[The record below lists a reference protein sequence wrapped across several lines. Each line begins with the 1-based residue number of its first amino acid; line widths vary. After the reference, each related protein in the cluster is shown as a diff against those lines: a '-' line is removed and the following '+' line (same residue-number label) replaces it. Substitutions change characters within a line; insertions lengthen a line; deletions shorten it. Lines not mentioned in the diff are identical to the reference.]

1 MPGLAYIG
9 KTQSSRAPRGTSRSG
24 RDQRAPQIPRYPAPP
39 AKWLALFFITVALSL
54 GGCTTPS
61 GSTAAAPRIEYK
73 RITQLDLDTNK
84 PIKYWTAR
92 SDTIHQHVTPPVGIS
107 FTDAVTGQPIHFDGT
122 YKIESYR
129 LVLPESSPVPS
140 ATPSSE

>member
-1 MPGLAYIG
+1 MPGLADIE
-9 KTQSSRAPRGTSRSG
+9 KIDSSRAPRRTSRFSPN
-24 RDQRAPQIPRYPAPP
+24 QCAPQIPRHPVRPD
-39 AKWLALFFITVALSL
+39 KWLALVFITVALSL
-54 GGCTTPS
+54 GACATPS
-61 GSTAAAPRIEYK
+61 ARTSTASRVEYK

-107 FTDAVTGQPIHFDGT
+107 FTDAFTGQPIHFDGT

-129 LVLPESSPVPS
+129 LVVPGSSPAPS
-140 ATPSSE
+140 PTPSSE